1 MRLAEEFTHTIEIE
15 KSRFI
20 CILSRVFSEAE
31 AREKIQKIRKEMPD
45 ATHHCTA
52 FVIGENNELA
62 RSNDDGEP
70 SGTAGVPMLEA
81 LKRSGLHDTL
91 AVVVR
96 YFGGIKLGAGGLVRA
111 YSRSVSEAV
120 SLAKKTKTMKMHH
133 YVLTIPYSLLG
144 KLEYTLKSC
153 DMVNKEY
160 GEQVSL
166 EFYAESKEIE
176 TVISECTSGKHLPV
190 HLEETVVERV
200 IAND

>member
-1 MRLAEEFTHTIEIE
+1 MRLKEEFTHTIEIE
-15 KSRFI
+15 KSKFI

-31 AREKIQKIRKEMPD
+31 AREKIQSIRKAMPD

-120 SLAKKTKTMKMHH
+120 ALAKKTKTMKMHH
-133 YVLTIPYSLLG
+133 YVLTVPYSLLG
-144 KLEYTLKSC
+144 KMEYTLKSC
-153 DMVNKEY
+153 DVVNKEY
-160 GEQVSL
+160 GEMVSL

-176 TVISECTSGKHLPV
+176 MVISENTSGKHMPH
-190 HLEETVVERV
+190 HLEEVVVERV
-200 IAND
+200 ISND

>member
-1 MRLAEEFTHTIEIE
+1 MRLKEEFTHTIEIE

-31 AREKIQKIRKEMPD
+31 AREKIQSIRKEMPD

-52 FVIGENNELA
+52 FVIGENHELA

-120 SLAKKTKTMKMHH
+120 SLAKKTKTMNMHH

-144 KLEYTLKSC
+144 KMEYTLKNC
-153 DMVNKEY
+153 DVVNKEY
-160 GEQVSL
+160 GEMVSL
-166 EFYAESKEIE
+166 EFYAESQQIE
-176 TVISECTSGKHLPV
+176 TVISECTSGKYLPV
-190 HLEETVVERV
+190 HLEEVVVERV
-200 IAND
+200 IGND

>member
-1 MRLAEEFTHTIEIE
+1 MRLKEEFTHTIEIE
-15 KSRFI
+15 KSKFI

-31 AREKIQKIRKEMPD
+31 AREKIQSIRKAMPD

-111 YSRSVSEAV
+111 YSRSVSEAAA
-120 SLAKKTKTMKMHH
+120 LAKKTKTMKMHH
-133 YVLTIPYSLLG
+133 YVLTVPYSLLG
-144 KLEYTLKSC
+144 KMEYTLKSC
-153 DMVNKEY
+153 DVVNKEY
-160 GEQVSL
+160 GEMVSL

-176 TVISECTSGKHLPV
+176 MVISENTSGKHMPH
-190 HLEETVVERV
+190 HLEEVVVERV
-200 IAND
+200 ISND